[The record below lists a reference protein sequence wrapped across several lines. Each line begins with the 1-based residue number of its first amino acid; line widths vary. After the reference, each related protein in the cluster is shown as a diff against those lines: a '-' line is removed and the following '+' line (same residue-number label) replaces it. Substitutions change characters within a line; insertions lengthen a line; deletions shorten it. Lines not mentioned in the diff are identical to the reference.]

1 MFELPSLWKEIANII
16 GAELAGTIY
25 NYYQIFEIALICAT
39 AILGG
44 LTIMVQAI
52 RVLFCDNEEA
62 KKKLK
67 ESKSRITHC
76 IGYIFIGLLF
86 AEIFWMW
93 ILPPIWHWAASAN
106 DKPDPVSLI
115 NALSLWR

>member
-16 GAELAGTIY
+16 GPELAGIIY
-25 NYYQIFEIALICAT
+25 IYYQIFEIALIWAT
-39 AILGG
+39 TILGG
-44 LTIMVQAI
+44 LTIMIQAI

-67 ESKSRITHC
+67 ESKSRIIHC
-76 IGYIFIGLLF
+76 ISYIFIGLLF

-93 ILPPIWHWAASAN
+93 ILPPIWN
-106 DKPDPVSLI
+106 
-115 NALSLWR
+115 